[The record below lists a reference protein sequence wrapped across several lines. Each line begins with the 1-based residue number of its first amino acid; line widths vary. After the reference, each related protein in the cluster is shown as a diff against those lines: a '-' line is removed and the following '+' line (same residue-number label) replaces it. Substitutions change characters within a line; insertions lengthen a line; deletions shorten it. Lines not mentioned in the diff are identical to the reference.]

1 MQFLGAQLALNLE
14 ETKSRCAGE
23 PLLFSGNEMSGMVI
37 EKTKVAGERLT
48 QKRDS
53 NWKALKYKT
62 KHQEPRQLKQWK
74 EP

>member
-1 MQFLGAQLALNLE
+1 
-14 ETKSRCAGE
+14 
-23 PLLFSGNEMSGMVI
+23 MSGMVI